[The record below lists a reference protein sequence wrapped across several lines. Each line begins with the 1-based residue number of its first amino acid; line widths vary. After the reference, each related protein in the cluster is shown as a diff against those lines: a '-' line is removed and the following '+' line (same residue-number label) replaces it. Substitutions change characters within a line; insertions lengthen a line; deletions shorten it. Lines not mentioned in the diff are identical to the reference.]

1 MVTGQ
6 EIEFL
11 NDGPYVFYSK
21 DSIIVKNIVR
31 KNSRSIVE
39 QQSYSL
45 IDKHNALLSINFSKN
60 KKWNFSTKL
69 KPVLAV
75 EPSFWKQPVKL
86 IVFSDIEGEFEAF
99 RNLLIYNKVIDQ
111 NYNWTFGNGHLV
123 ICGDLF
129 DRGLHVTEQLWLLYK
144 LEQDAQAQG
153 GYVHVLLGNHDIIN
167 LSGDVRYVQPV
178 YFQNAITMQTTY
190 LKLYDQNTELG
201 RWLRT
206 KNIIEKVGDFLFLHA
221 GISPQVN
228 QLQLSIDSINTLSRP
243 FYDKGTHTDLDN
255 QPLISTFFE
264 ENSPFW
270 YRGYFTNPMAT
281 QNQIDSTLKLF
292 DVKKIIVGHTILHS
306 NIAAYH
312 QDKVIGIAVNQHDL
326 KHEGILFENGVWS
339 IVDYSGKS
347 KKMKSF

>member
-1 MVTGQ
+1 MVNGQ
-6 EIEFL
+6 DIELL
-11 NDGPYVFYSK
+11 NDGPYVFYSA

-31 KNSRSIVE
+31 KNSRSIVV
-39 QQSYSL
+39 QKSYSHK
-45 IDKHNALLSINFSKN
+45 DKHNAILYINFSKN

-69 KPVLAV
+69 KPTLAV
-75 EPSFWKQPVKL
+75 EPSTWKQPGKL

-99 RNLLIYNKVIDQ
+99 RNLLVYNKVIDK
-111 NYNWTFGNGHLV
+111 NYNWTFGKGHLV

-144 LEQDAQAQG
+144 LEQDAKAQG
-153 GYVHVLLGNHDIIN
+153 GYVHVLLGNHDIMN

-178 YFQNAITMQTTY
+178 YFQNAVTLQTSY
-190 LKLYDQNTELG
+190 SNLYDQNTELG

-228 QLQLSIDSINTLSRP
+228 QLQMSIDSINTLCRP
-243 FYDKGTHTDLDN
+243 FYDKSGDAEMDN
-255 QPLISTFFE
+255 QPLISSFFL

-292 DVKKIIVGHTILHS
+292 DVKQIIVGHTIVPT
-306 NIAAYH
+306 NIGSYH
-312 QDKVIGIAVNQHDL
+312 QDKVIGIDVNQHDS
-326 KHEGILFENGVWS
+326 KHQGILFKNGVWS
-339 IVDYSGKS
+339 IVNYSGKL
-347 KKMKSF
+347 KKLKSY